1 MAEQVQSLPMT
12 PAQVATFGP
21 GGQSYIANLF
31 SGFILS
37 SDRQYPLFQFAQND
51 NAVPFASVLTNLREA
66 GRIGSTMN
74 FTALQIGWRVVKLGD
89 TMPTQ
94 QEIHDIKRF
103 LFACNI
109 QVTVGSNETRIA
121 EFTGAHLLNVE
132 EFASSTVLADAHG
145 GQSSPVSTSPW
156 VNLIQPIPL
165 QNNVEIGGKVVCNLP
180 AVPPALITANQNW
193 AVQIL
198 MAGIKQTK

>member
-1 MAEQVQSLPMT
+1 MAEQVQSVPMS
-12 PAQVATFGP
+12 PAVVASFGP

-31 SGFILS
+31 SGFILK
-37 SDRQYPLFQFAQND
+37 SDKQYPLFQFAQND

-89 TMPTQ
+89 AMPTQ
-94 QEIHDIKRF
+94 QEIHDIKRV
-103 LFACNI
+103 LFASNI
-109 QVTVGSNETRIA
+109 QVTIGSNETRIA
-121 EFTGAHLLNVE
+121 EFVGSHLLNVE
-132 EFASSTVLADAHG
+132 EFASETVTVNGHG
-145 GQSSPVSTSPW
+145 GQSSPVSTSAW

-165 QNNVEIGGKVVCNLP
+165 QNNIELGGKVTCNLT
-180 AVPPALITANQNW
+180 AIPPALITANQNW
-193 AVQIL
+193 AVQIV